1 MTKKES
7 FRKAMRS
14 YIKMGEHLKKFIGAR
29 SKSTLLGM
37 KRADDYNLYITE
49 TVLEGAR
56 RKMRGNKIKSGRKP
70 VCHRIKQ

>member
-7 FRKAMRS
+7 FRKAMCS
-14 YIKMGEHLKKFIGAR
+14 YIKMGKHLKKVIGAR
-29 SKSTLLGM
+29 SKSTLLGI

-56 RKMRGNKIKSGRKP
+56 RKTRGSKIKSGRKP